1 MSFKVKTTNKTQKY
15 ACGGTLINS
24 RPFAGRYRYPSRD
37 AMISNQICILLFCL
51 LIASCTTANRLDVV
65 WEKASTTE
73 ADIENDEL
81 VCNEY
86 AERKRQENSRAL
98 SRHSSAIRGN
108 PTKQPYF
115 DIRFNGQ
122 KVKEFCMQ
130 ELGYIK
136 GKVLK

>member
-1 MSFKVKTTNKTQKY
+1 MS
-15 ACGGTLINS
+15 
-24 RPFAGRYRYPSRD
+24 
-37 AMISNQICILLFCL
+37 SNQICILLFCL